1 MVMSHYLV
9 TGGFGFIGSNL
20 VEELVKDGHKVSTV
34 DDFSTGSI
42 ENLSAPGGGK
52 IVPNVFLGTSIKM
65 VCKIPAFS
73 KVRYD
78 GIFHLGQPSS
88 TPMYR
93 NNRKLVSK
101 TIDEF
106 ISVMEYAREYKCPV
120 VYASSSSV
128 YNGNPVPWH
137 ESAPL
142 LATDF
147 YSEVRVSFERLA
159 RVYYELHGVCT
170 CGLRLF
176 SVYGPRETYKQFYA
190 NLITQLIW
198 AKRNNIRFEVFGD
211 GKQTRDVTYVSDVVD
226 AFVLAMEKKIPGAP
240 VFNVGTGKS
249 YSINK
254 IAKKIGTE
262 IYYAPVPFLNYV
274 ENTLANPML
283 AEKYLGF
290 KAKVSL
296 DEGLSKLLA
305 SK

>member
-1 MVMSHYLV
+1 MKYLV
-9 TGGFGFIGSNL
+9 TGGAGFIGSNL
-20 VEELVKDGHKVSTV
+20 VERLQDDGHIVHIV
-34 DDFSTGSI
+34 DDYSTGSL
-42 ENLSAPGGGK
+42 ENVIFARDSGIMLVGK
-52 IVPNVFLGTSIKM
+52 SIKAT
-65 VCKIPAFS
+65 CKIPEFS
-73 KVRYD
+73 KRHFD

-106 ISVMEYAREYKCPV
+106 ISIMEYAREYKCPV

-128 YNGNPVPWH
+128 YNGNPMPWC
-137 ESAPL
+137 ETMPIKP
-142 LATDF
+142 TDF
-147 YSEVRVSFERLA
+147 YTEVRVSFERLA
-159 RVYYELHGVCT
+159 KVYYELYGVHS

-176 SVYGPRETYKQFYA
+176 SVYGPRETYKHQYA

-198 AKRNNIRFEVFGD
+198 AGQEDLCFPIYGD

-226 AFVLAMEKKIPGAP
+226 AFILAMERDFPGARI
-240 VFNVGTGKS
+240 FNVGTGKS
-249 YSINK
+249 YSINQ
-254 IAKKIGTE
+254 IARRIGTSFK
-262 IYYAPVPFLNYV
+262 YVPVPFLNYV
-274 ENTLANPML
+274 EDTLADPRN

-296 DEGLSKLLA
+296 DEGLSKLLE

>member
-1 MVMSHYLV
+1 MKYLV
-9 TGGFGFIGSNL
+9 TGGAGFIGSNL
-20 VEELVKDGHKVSTV
+20 VERLQRDKHTVSVV
-34 DDFSTGSI
+34 DNFSTGSL
-42 ENLSAPGGGK
+42 ENLKFQNTFELGPC
-52 IVPNVFLGTSIKM
+52 VFAGQSIKAT
-65 VCKIPAFS
+65 CKIPEFS
-73 KVRYD
+73 KQHYD

-128 YNGNPVPWH
+128 YNGNPMPWR
-137 ESAPL
+137 ENMLIFP
-142 LATDF
+142 TDF
-147 YSEVRVSFERLA
+147 YTEVRVSFERLA
-159 RVYYELHGVCT
+159 EVYYELYEVHS

-176 SVYGPRETYKQFYA
+176 SVYGPRETYKRQYA

-198 AKRNNIRFEVFGD
+198 AKQADLCFPIYGD
-211 GKQTRDVTYVSDVVD
+211 GRQTRDVTYVSDVVD
-226 AFVLAMEKKIPGAP
+226 AFILAMERNIPGAP

-254 IAKKIGTE
+254 ITEKIGTSFRY
-262 IYYAPVPFLNYV
+262 IPVPFKNYV
-274 ENTLANPML
+274 ENTLADPKL
-283 AEKYLGF
+283 AEKNLGF

-296 DEGLSKLLA
+296 DEGLSKVLG